1 MNHRFRSAFI
11 ALALGSL
18 LSSCNNATPE
28 NYFDEAV
35 LNVNLI
41 TPFGGQAALYSLA
54 HPSVKL
60 VPGTKDQTTPMT
72 RKEIVDDQIQRVE
85 GNLTKIK
92 ALPDSEETRDMVQTS
107 MKLHEFVLPVYRTEY
122 RELAKLYDEN
132 GSQQERVAK
141 AREIDTKYSAGYQ
154 ALFNRLVELGKAQRD
169 RSQKKN
175 SRKRTHRTQ
184 ETQPQINADRVA
196 FHEFHSYAA
205 LMVFG

>member
-18 LSSCNNATPE
+18 LSSCNKATPE

-41 TPFGGQAALYSLA
+41 TPFGGQVTLYSLA

-92 ALPDSEETRDMVQTS
+92 ALPDSEETREMVQTS
-107 MKLHEFVLPVYRTEY
+107 IKLHEFVLPVYRTEY
-122 RELAKLYDEN
+122 RELAKLYDEG

-141 AREIDTKYSAGYQ
+141 AQEIDRKYLTGYR
-154 ALFNRLVELGKAQRD
+154 ALFNRLVELGK
-169 RSQKKN
+169 
-175 SRKRTHRTQ
+175 
-184 ETQPQINADRVA
+184 P
-196 FHEFHSYAA
+196 YAA
-205 LMVFG
+205 KHNIKVEWNGL